1 MQGIAYVFRGAYV
14 CGAQRRGFPLCQSS
28 PQRRGGNLESM
39 SAFPWWRGAVIYQI
53 YPRSFLDTNGDGIGD
68 LNGVAARLDYV
79 ADLGVDAVW
88 VSPFFKSPMADFGYD
103 ITDFRAVDPIF
114 GDLADFDRMVAAAHA
129 QGLKVMIDQVLSHT
143 SSQHP
148 WFLESR
154 SSRDNAKADWY
165 VWADPASDG
174 SPPNNWQAIFGGA
187 AWRWE
192 PRRRQY
198 YLHNFLDAQPDLN
211 FHHPAVPAA
220 MLENLKFWL
229 ERGVDGL
236 RLDAINFCYHDRL
249 LRDNPPKPVEHRN
262 GRGFSADNPYAY
274 QYHWYNNTQPE
285 NLEFLGK
292 LRRLL
297 DRYPGVVGLGEIAAE
312 DSLATMAEYIGETR
326 LHMAY
331 SFELLTEEYTAGHI
345 RGTVEGLERQMP
357 HGWPCWT
364 ISNHDVARV
373 LTRWGGAAAAPGMS
387 SMLSALV
394 CSLRGSVCVYQG
406 EELGLPEAGLPFE
419 ALRDPYGIAFWP
431 NFKGRDG
438 CRTPMPWR
446 DTPDGGFTAG
456 TPWLP
461 VPPEHLPLAVSRQ
474 ESDPDSPLN
483 AFRRFLRWRR
493 RQPALCRGDITF
505 MELPEPVLAFT
516 RRLDSQS
523 VLAAFNLSDRPHAVA
538 LPALGPI
545 TPLDDHGLSAGRVS
559 GRRLE
564 LPPHG
569 VFYGVLHANNDQGL
583 GTGLPL
589 A

>member
-1 MQGIAYVFRGAYV
+1 
-14 CGAQRRGFPLCQSS
+14 
-28 PQRRGGNLESM
+28 M

-53 YPRSFLDTNGDGIGD
+53 YPRSFLDSNGDGVGD
-68 LNGVAARLDYV
+68 LAGIGARLDYV
-79 ADLGVDAVW
+79 AALGVDAIW

-103 ITDFRAVDPIF
+103 IADFRAVDPLF
-114 GDLADFDRMVAAAHA
+114 GDLTDFDRLVTEAHA
-129 QGLKVMIDQVLSHT
+129 RGLKVMIDQVMSHT
-143 SSQHP
+143 STQHP

-154 SSRDNAKADWY
+154 SSRDNPKADWY

-174 SPPNNWQAIFGGA
+174 SPPNNWQSIFGGP

-211 FHHPAVPAA
+211 FHHPRVPAA
-220 MLENLKFWL
+220 MLQNLEFWL
-229 ERGVDGL
+229 QRGVDGL

-249 LRDNPPKPVEHRN
+249 LRNNPPKPAHLRN
-262 GRGFSADNPYAY
+262 GRGFTADNPYAY

-285 NLEFLGK
+285 NLGFLTE

-297 DRYPGVVGLGEIAAE
+297 DRYPGTVGLGEISSE
-312 DSLATMAEYIGETR
+312 DSLATMAEYIGESR

-331 SFELLTEEYTAGHI
+331 SFELLTEDYRAAHI
-345 RGTVEGLERQMP
+345 RSTVESLERQMP

-373 LTRWGGAAAAPGMS
+373 MTRWGGAAGSPKMS
-387 SMLSALV
+387 SMLNAMV
-394 CSLRGSVCVYQG
+394 CSLRGSVCIYQG
-406 EELGLPEAGLPFE
+406 EELGLPEAGLPYE

-446 DTPDGGFTAG
+446 DTPDAGFTTG
-456 TPWLP
+456 RPWLP

-474 ESDPDSPLN
+474 EADRDSPLH
-483 AFRRFLRWRR
+483 AFRRFLRWRSA
-493 RQPALCRGDITF
+493 QPALCRGDIGFIET
-505 MELPEPVLAFT
+505 PEPLLAFT
-516 RRLDSQS
+516 RTLDSQS
-523 VLAAFNLSDRPHAVA
+523 ILAAFNLSDRPQAAA

-545 TPLDDHGLSAGRVS
+545 TALHDHGLSAGKVV
-559 GRRLE
+559 GRELE

-569 VFYGVLHANNDQGL
+569 VFFARVAQEQRAEL
-583 GTGLPL
+583 G
-589 A
+589 

>member
-1 MQGIAYVFRGAYV
+1 
-14 CGAQRRGFPLCQSS
+14 
-28 PQRRGGNLESM
+28 M

-68 LNGVAARLDYV
+68 LNGIAERLDYV
-79 ADLGVDAVW
+79 AGLGVDAIW

-114 GDLADFDRMVAAAHA
+114 GDLQDFDRVVATAHA
-129 QGLKVMIDQVLSHT
+129 RGLKVMIDQVLSHT

-154 SSRDNAKADWY
+154 ASRDNPKADWY

-174 SPPNNWQAIFGGA
+174 SPPNNWQAIFGGP

-198 YLHNFLDAQPDLN
+198 YLHNFLDSQPDLN
-211 FHHPAVPAA
+211 FHNPAVPPA
-220 MLENLKFWL
+220 MLANLEFWL

-249 LRDNPPKPVEHRN
+249 LRDNPPKPAAQRN
-262 GRGFSADNPYAY
+262 GRGFTADNPYAY

-285 NLEFLGK
+285 NLEFLTK

-345 RGTVEGLERQMP
+345 RSTVSGLERQMP

-373 LTRWGGAAAAPGMS
+373 MTRWGGAAAAPGMS
-387 SMLSALV
+387 SMLSAMV

-446 DTPDGGFTAG
+446 DTPDGGFTTG

-474 ESDPDSPLN
+474 ESNPDSPLHG
-483 AFRRFLRWRR
+483 FRQFLRWRR
-493 RQPALCRGDITF
+493 RQPALCQGDISF
-505 MELPEPVLAFT
+505 FELPEPLLVFVRT
-516 RRLDSQS
+516 LDSQAI
-523 VLAAFNLSDRPHAVA
+523 LAAFNLSNQPHAAA
-538 LPALGPI
+538 LPVLGPI

-559 GRRLE
+559 GGTLE

-569 VFYGVLHANNDQGL
+569 VFFGTLRTSNGQGL
-583 GTGLPL
+583 GRGGPL